1 MCFPESV
8 VYWSMKFPTKLDS
21 LTVLIFQT
29 VSKKNLRSCMLIFLS
44 NNFSI
49 MVGNGVG

>member
-1 MCFPESV
+1 MLSGECCLVEGEIP
-8 VYWSMKFPTKLDS
+8 YKLDS
-21 LTVLIFQT
+21 LTVSIFQP
-29 VSKKNLRSCMLIFLS
+29 VSKKNLRLCILIFLV